1 MEIYFNDLTKDAQTR
16 LLKEA
21 GVKGPEEM
29 NWNVFPVTI
38 TEVEGVDFEPVESV
52 PGKEETEKNEEKEFW
67 VSMKIDGRYHTPV
80 RATDLETAAEKAKVC
95 FIEADFGEL
104 ECIDSE
110 IVNIT
115 DEDDNIHDYM
125 GGGQWS

>member
-52 PGKEETEKNEEKEFW
+52 PGKEETEKNEEKRRPRRRIGERP
-67 VSMKIDGRYHTPV
+67 S
-80 RATDLETAAEKAKVC
+80 EKA
-95 FIEADFGEL
+95 GP
-104 ECIDSE
+104 
-110 IVNIT
+110 
-115 DEDDNIHDYM
+115 
-125 GGGQWS
+125 